1 VEPTGNIQTSPPS
14 ALPASVEPEGV
25 RQQVEAELTR
35 ILYRSAGFGLYSNL
49 AVSLVLVVGLWSYFP
64 ARTHLIWFGSVVAVT
79 LLRLVLNHRFAR
91 VAPLNEQLPRWRRAF
106 VVGLALSAGL
116 WGVAAWLFLNTPD
129 VLPRCLVLLILAGLN
144 AGAAR
149 SLAPVKAC
157 YHLYVTL
164 TLLPLF
170 SVLLMM
176 PETGMWT
183 LSLCTF
189 TYALFLL
196 NTTHLQHA
204 DLRKLHRVA
213 FENEALLQSLS
224 AAKARA
230 EDASVAKSD
239 FLATMSH
246 EIRTPMNGLIGMLQ
260 LIRDSELNTE
270 QREQVNIAGDSAH
283 ALLRLLNDILDFSRI
298 ESGRLE
304 FESIPFSVGQV
315 AEETISFMDA
325 RVDAKR
331 LTLRLTKSP
340 DLPELVIGDPGRL
353 KQVLINLISNALKFT
368 EAGSVNLD
376 LERVPGPL
384 DHATL
389 RFRIRDT
396 GIGMNAETVA
406 KLFNKFTQADSS
418 TTRRYG
424 GSGLGLAIAQ
434 ELVRRM
440 GGEIKVQSTPGQG
453 SEFHFEVSLRLAE
466 ELPSSAGRSNP
477 PLETPLPAARVLVVD
492 DDAVNRRVIKML
504 LSRFGLTTT
513 LVAGGEEAI
522 ERAVN
527 EPWDIVFIDLRMPG
541 IDGLE
546 TTRRIRHRLAGR
558 PLLIV
563 AMTANAMDDDRAD
576 CMAAGMDDF
585 VTKPVKQAELRK
597 RLEGWLKPPA
607 SRR

>member
-1 VEPTGNIQTSPPS
+1 MEPTGNIQTSPPA
-14 ALPASVEPEGV
+14 ALPATVEPEVV

-91 VAPLNEQLPRWRRAF
+91 AAPLNEQLPRWRRAF

-157 YHLYVTL
+157 HHLYVTL
-164 TLLPLF
+164 TLLPVF

>member
-1 VEPTGNIQTSPPS
+1 VEPTGNIQTSPPA
-14 ALPASVEPEGV
+14 ALPATVEPEVV

-91 VAPLNEQLPRWRRAF
+91 AAPLNEQLPRWRRAF

-157 YHLYVTL
+157 HHLYVTL
-164 TLLPLF
+164 TLLPVF

>member
-1 VEPTGNIQTSPPS
+1 
-14 ALPASVEPEGV
+14 
-25 RQQVEAELTR
+25 
-35 ILYRSAGFGLYSNL
+35 
-49 AVSLVLVVGLWSYFP
+49 
-64 ARTHLIWFGSVVAVT
+64 
-79 LLRLVLNHRFAR
+79 
-91 VAPLNEQLPRWRRAF
+91 
-106 VVGLALSAGL
+106 
-116 WGVAAWLFLNTPD
+116 
-129 VLPRCLVLLILAGLN
+129 
-144 AGAAR
+144 
-149 SLAPVKAC
+149 
-157 YHLYVTL
+157 
-164 TLLPLF
+164 
-170 SVLLMM
+170 MM

-196 NTTHLQHA
+196 NTAHMQHA

-304 FESIPFSVGQV
+304 FESIPFSVGQA

-513 LVAGGEEAI
+513 LVAGGDEAI

-597 RLEGWLKPPA
+597 RLAGWLKPPA
-607 SRR
+607 PRR

>member
-1 VEPTGNIQTSPPS
+1 
-14 ALPASVEPEGV
+14 
-25 RQQVEAELTR
+25 
-35 ILYRSAGFGLYSNL
+35 
-49 AVSLVLVVGLWSYFP
+49 
-64 ARTHLIWFGSVVAVT
+64 
-79 LLRLVLNHRFAR
+79 
-91 VAPLNEQLPRWRRAF
+91 
-106 VVGLALSAGL
+106 
-116 WGVAAWLFLNTPD
+116 
-129 VLPRCLVLLILAGLN
+129 
-144 AGAAR
+144 
-149 SLAPVKAC
+149 
-157 YHLYVTL
+157 
-164 TLLPLF
+164 
-170 SVLLMM
+170 MM

-196 NTTHLQHA
+196 NTAHMQHA

-213 FENEALLQSLS
+213 FENEALLRTLS

-230 EDASVAKSD
+230 EDASVAKSE
-239 FLATMSH
+239 FLATISH

-260 LIRDSELNTE
+260 LIRDSELNAE

-283 ALLRLLNDILDFSRI
+283 ALLRLLNDILDFSRV

-304 FESIPFSVGQV
+304 FESIPFSVVQTV
-315 AEETISFMDA
+315 EETISFMDA
-325 RVDAKR
+325 RADAKR

-353 KQVLINLISNALKFT
+353 KQVLINLIGNALKFT
-368 EAGSVNLD
+368 EAGSVHVD

-384 DHATL
+384 DQATL

-396 GIGMNAETVA
+396 GIGMSAETVA

-440 GGEIKVQSTPGQG
+440 GGEIKVQSTPKQG
-453 SEFHFEVSLRLAE
+453 SEFYFEVSLRLTE
-466 ELPSSAGRSNP
+466 ELPAASTGRSNP
-477 PLETPLPAARVLVVD
+477 PLETPLPAGRVLVVD
-492 DDAVNRRVIKML
+492 DDAVNLRVIKMM
-504 LSRFGLTTT
+504 LSRFSITTT
-513 LVAGGEEAI
+513 LVASGGEAI

-527 EPWDIVFIDLRMPG
+527 EPWDAVFIDLRMPG

-546 TTRRIRHRLAGR
+546 TTRRIRQRLAGR

-563 AMTANAMDDDRAD
+563 AMTAKAMDDDRAD

-585 VTKPVKQAELRK
+585 ITKPIKQAELRK
-597 RLEGWLKPPA
+597 RLAGWLKPPA
-607 SRR
+607 PRR

>member
-1 VEPTGNIQTSPPS
+1 
-14 ALPASVEPEGV
+14 
-25 RQQVEAELTR
+25 
-35 ILYRSAGFGLYSNL
+35 
-49 AVSLVLVVGLWSYFP
+49 
-64 ARTHLIWFGSVVAVT
+64 
-79 LLRLVLNHRFAR
+79 
-91 VAPLNEQLPRWRRAF
+91 
-106 VVGLALSAGL
+106 
-116 WGVAAWLFLNTPD
+116 
-129 VLPRCLVLLILAGLN
+129 
-144 AGAAR
+144 
-149 SLAPVKAC
+149 
-157 YHLYVTL
+157 VTL

-304 FESIPFSVGQV
+304 FESIPFSVGQA

-466 ELPSSAGRSNP
+466 ELPASAGRSNP

-513 LVAGGEEAI
+513 LVAGGDEAI

-597 RLEGWLKPPA
+597 RLAGWLKPPA
-607 SRR
+607 PRR